1 MSEKYTA
8 TAIRDGRWWAVSVPA
23 LRGVHTQGRDLG
35 DAQKMAREAAA
46 LWLGID
52 ESEVEIE
59 LHVEGA
65 DDALDEVAAAR
76 EAKEQAAAVEQA
88 TLANAAAKLV
98 SLGMSQRDA
107 ARLLGL
113 SHQRVSQLLAG
124 RHDAA

>member
-8 TAIRDGRWWAVSVPA
+8 MAVRDGRWWAVSVPA
-23 LRGVHTQGRDLG
+23 LRGVHTQGRDLD

-46 LWLGID
+46 LWLGVD
-52 ESEVEIE
+52 ASEVEIE

-65 DDALDEVAAAR
+65 DDALDEVSAAR
-76 EAKEQAAAVEQA
+76 EAREKAAAAEQA
-88 TLANAAAKLV
+88 TLANAATKLV
-98 SLGMSQRDA
+98 GLGMSQRDA
-107 ARLLGL
+107 AQLLGL